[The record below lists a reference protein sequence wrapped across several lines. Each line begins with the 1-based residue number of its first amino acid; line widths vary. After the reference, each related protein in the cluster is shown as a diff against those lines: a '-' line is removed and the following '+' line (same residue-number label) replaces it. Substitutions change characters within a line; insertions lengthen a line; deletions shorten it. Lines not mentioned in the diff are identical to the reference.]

1 MVFRN
6 LWRRKARSLLTMLGI
21 GIGVAAVIALGAMA
35 EGLAEGYAAF
45 AGGSGADLLVTKSDA
60 GDLTLS
66 TVDEM
71 VGERIA
77 RLADVRNVSGVIFN
91 IVQME
96 KIPYFI
102 VGGYDPDEVAIQHFK
117 IVEGQPLSRDKEI
130 ILGRQAAD
138 NLKKSVGDTVRLYE
152 TPFRIVGIYETGQSF
167 EDGGGVISLSD
178 AQAIFKK
185 PRQVTFFEVQVRD
198 PTQLDGVKA
207 RIEQLFKNLSVSEA
221 SDVADEQVTI
231 QSMRA
236 MAWGIGLIAVLIGG
250 LGMMNTMVMSV
261 FEQTRE
267 IGVLRAVGWRK
278 GRVLRLIMNQ
288 SLVLSAL
295 GGLAGIG
302 IGLGLVWLIN
312 RTPAISSY
320 APGVVKPQ
328 LLIQGMVVA
337 LILGTVGGLYPA
349 WRAAGLSPIEALRYD
364 SGAGDGNEPSWARM
378 FGITFRNLL
387 RRRVRSLLTMGGIA
401 IGVGLIVALGAITE
415 GVIQDFTAL
424 AAQGGAELV
433 AMQANV
439 ADMGYSVIEERI
451 GRAIEAMPEVEDVSG
466 VVWGF
471 SSGQGAP
478 FLIVFGMDP
487 NGKAIQHY
495 RVIEGTRIRGRGEI
509 MLGKAAAD
517 TLEKNVGDV
526 LKLPGGV
533 YRVTGI
539 YETGVGYEEAGGVM
553 ALPDAQA
560 AFDKPRQVSML
571 QIKVHDPDQVE
582 AVRARIEDRYGDD
595 VSVSTTSTF
604 IENSS
609 DIQNT
614 KAMLGAIFA
623 LAILVGGVVVT
634 NTMVM
639 AVMERTR
646 EIGTLRAVGWR
657 QARVLWMILSESLL
671 LGLIAAGFGI
681 LVGIGL
687 VGALGAIPGVGDF
700 MSAAYTPQ
708 IFFQAIAVSLFL
720 GVIGGLYPAW
730 HASRLRPVEALRYE

>member
-1 MVFRN
+1 
-6 LWRRKARSLLTMLGI
+6 MLGI

-35 EGLAEGYAAF
+35 EGIAEGYAAF

-66 TVDEM
+66 TVDELA
-71 VGERIA
+71 GERIA
-77 RLADVRNVSGVIFN
+77 QLGNVRNVSGVIFN

-102 VGGYDPDEVAIQHFK
+102 VGGYAPDEVAIQHFK
-117 IVEGQPLSRDKEI
+117 IVDGQPLSRDKEI

-167 EDGGGVISLSD
+167 EDGGGVVSLSD
-178 AQAIFKK
+178 AQVIFQK
-185 PRQVTFFEVQVRD
+185 PRQVTFLEVQVRD
-198 PTQLDGVKA
+198 PTQLDGVKT
-207 RIEQLFKNLSVSEA
+207 RIERLFRDLTVTEA
-221 SDVADEQVTI
+221 SDVADDQVTV

-250 LGMMNTMVMSV
+250 LGMMNTMVMAV

-267 IGVLRAVGWRK
+267 IGVLRAVGWRR

-295 GGLAGIG
+295 GGLSGIG

-328 LLIQGMVVA
+328 LLIQGMIVA
-337 LILGTVGGLYPA
+337 LVLGTVGGLYPA

-364 SGAGDGNEPSWARM
+364 GGAGDGKEPSWARM
-378 FGITFRNLL
+378 LGMTFRNLL

-415 GVIQDFTAL
+415 GVIRDFTAL

-433 AMQANV
+433 AKQANV

-451 GRAIEAMPEVEDVSG
+451 GYAIEAMPEVDDVSG

-471 SSGQGAP
+471 SSGQDVP
-478 FLIVFGMDP
+478 FLMVFGIDP
-487 NGKAIQHY
+487 NGLGIQHF
-495 RVIEGTRIRGRGEI
+495 RVVEGERIRGRGEI

-517 TLEKNVGDV
+517 TMDKQVGDV
-526 LKLPGGV
+526 LKLPGGIF
-533 YRVTGI
+533 RVTGI
-539 YETGVGYEEAGGVM
+539 YETGVGYEEGGGVM
-553 ALPDAQA
+553 ALSDAQA

-571 QIKVHDPDQVE
+571 QIKVHDPAQVE
-582 AVRARIEDRYGDD
+582 SVRAQIEHRFGDD
-595 VSVSTTSTF
+595 VSVSTTATF

-657 QARVLWMILSESLL
+657 QARVLWMVLSESLL
-671 LGLIAAGFGI
+671 LGLIAAGLGI

-687 VGALGAIPGVGDF
+687 NAALGAIPGFGSF
-700 MSAAYTPQ
+700 ISAAYTPQ
-708 IFFQAIAVSLFL
+708 IFFQAIVVSLFL
-720 GVIGGLYPAW
+720 GAVGGLYPAW

>member
-671 LGLIAAGFGI
+671 LGLIAAGLGI

-687 VGALGAIPGVGDF
+687 VAALGAIPGVGDF